1 MASTEAQL
9 YEDEKEKKIYVSLYG
24 MVWYGCEVMSLWN
37 MKQKKKL
44 CTGYIAYKNGN
55 RKHQKKIAGS
65 FHFNIFQH
73 HHMNMKKKKMDNRK
87 GRMKTA
93 RCYAKSVL

>member
-1 MASTEAQL
+1 
-9 YEDEKEKKIYVSLYG
+9 

-55 RKHQKKIAGS
+55 RKQQKKNSRKLS
-65 FHFNIFQH
+65 FQYISTSSHEYEEKENGQQKRKNEDSTLLCEERS
-73 HHMNMKKKKMDNRK
+73 MNFFMII
-87 GRMKTA
+87 
-93 RCYAKSVL
+93 